1 MSDNE
6 QVPIKPDTSGP
17 SSPAS
22 EAPSSETSSAA
33 ASPAPQ
39 LKSKIDILLK
49 ATGDAPIMKKRKWAV
64 EPNKKIGSINEFIK
78 KYLKCSSSESLFLY
92 INQSF
97 APSPDVEVGTLYECF
112 GSDGKLVVHYCL
124 SQAWG

>member
-1 MSDNE
+1 MSDSE
-6 QVPIKPDTSGP
+6 SACQPDGSNPGSP
-17 SSPAS
+17 SS
-22 EAPSSETSSAA
+22 EAPSLETSSAV

-64 EPNKKIGSINEFIK
+64 EQNKKIGSINEFIK
-78 KYLKCSSSESLFLY
+78 KYLKCSPSESLFLY